1 MHGVQYLCQTHHTVS
16 SGVLSGGQ
24 FATAR
29 AWRAISS
36 IRPQMHDVIDM
47 NPVLC
52 ERGEQQLIIRGLGR
66 IQTVVRAI
74 NAREF
79 LTWFA
84 LAALLVVMS
93 GLLIRQTIRKG
104 S

>member
-1 MHGVQYLCQTHHTVS
+1 
-16 SGVLSGGQ
+16 
-24 FATAR
+24 
-29 AWRAISS
+29 
-36 IRPQMHDVIDM
+36 MHDVIDM

-79 LTWFA
+79 LTWHHFDPGQGTLTYLTA
-84 LAALLVVMS
+84 QVV
-93 GLLIRQTIRKG
+93 RQAG
-104 S
+104 SIGEHQVPSFERFPI